1 MKIENYYV
9 GNICVCTS
17 ITSGIT
23 NKAPNI
29 KCNRISKQIVLASVK
44 DSAFLVPVQMIK
56 DKQDMFNLK
65 KAIKEN
71 SLNPNVVLLK
81 KHHVEVAG
89 DYFAEIDEQILPNT
103 ITPSQKEQIKNFEN
117 LLRVQERA
125 KLL

>member
-1 MKIENYYV
+1 M
-9 GNICVCTS
+9 CTS

-29 KCNRISKQIVLASVK
+29 KCDRISKQIVLASVK

>member
-9 GNICVCTS
+9 GNVCVCTS

-23 NKAPNI
+23 NKTPNI

-44 DSAFLVPVQMIK
+44 DSAFFVPVQMIK
-56 DKQDMFNLK
+56 DKQDMFDLK

-81 KHHVEVAG
+81 KHHVEVVG
-89 DYFAEIDEQILPNT
+89 DYFAEIDEEITPNT

>member
-17 ITSGIT
+17 ITSDIT

-44 DSAFLVPVQMIK
+44 DSAFLVLVQMIK
-56 DKQDMFNLK
+56 DKQDMLNLK

-89 DYFAEIDEQILPNT
+89 DYFAEIDEQITPDT
-103 ITPSQKEQIKNFEN
+103 ITPSQKEQIKNFEI

>member
-23 NKAPNI
+23 NKEPNI
-29 KCNRISKQIVLASVK
+29 KSNRISKQIVLASVK
-44 DSAFLVPVQMIK
+44 DSAFLVLVQMIK

-89 DYFAEIDEQILPNT
+89 DYFAEIDEQITPDT

>member
-23 NKAPNI
+23 NKEPNI

-44 DSAFLVPVQMIK
+44 DSAFLVLVQMIK

-81 KHHVEVAG
+81 KHYVEVAG
-89 DYFAEIDEQILPNT
+89 DYFAEIDEQITPDT

>member
-17 ITSGIT
+17 ITSSIT
-23 NKAPNI
+23 NKEPNI

-44 DSAFLVPVQMIK
+44 DSAFLVLVQMIK

-81 KHHVEVAG
+81 KHHVEVVG
-89 DYFAEIDEQILPNT
+89 DYFAEIDEQITPDT